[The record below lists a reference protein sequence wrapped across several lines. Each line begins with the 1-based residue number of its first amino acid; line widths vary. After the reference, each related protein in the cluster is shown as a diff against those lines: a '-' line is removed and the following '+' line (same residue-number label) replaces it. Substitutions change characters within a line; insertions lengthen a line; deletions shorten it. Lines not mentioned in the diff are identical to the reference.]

1 LYAFG
6 DACAAGSEI
15 SHARRSGRQSN
26 RISPPCRAS
35 RARQFFFTGRKGS
48 GQTLKPG
55 IYTGKVTVVR
65 DGSTVAKSEMMK
77 MVTLE

>member
-1 LYAFG
+1 
-6 DACAAGSEI
+6 
-15 SHARRSGRQSN
+15 
-26 RISPPCRAS
+26 
-35 RARQFFFTGRKGS
+35 
-48 GQTLKPG
+48 LKPG